1 MRERCLGTAVAMNI
15 HTDNHLSAKGSETT
29 GKGHERAHAILSAAR
44 SVLTS
49 EGYAGLSM
57 RSVAAL
63 VGVNLST
70 VQHYYP
76 SKDALLEA
84 LLVQTLQRYQQ
95 AVDQKLGD
103 GAGQPALKQ
112 FEAIIDYFLDDIS
125 TSETNGML
133 CELWSLANRNA
144 FAEKILDN
152 MLTRSRKVF
161 RNLIRRLVPGVSTSQ
176 GELRGAL
183 IVAQLQG
190 MTLYL
195 AKSRPQ
201 HSELRGLKNSAR
213 AAMVSM
219 ALGRD

>member
-1 MRERCLGTAVAMNI
+1 MDIAA
-15 HTDNHLSAKGSETT
+15 DNHLRAKGSETT
-29 GKGHERAHAILSAAR
+29 GKGHERAHAILNAAR
-44 SVLTS
+44 SLFAS

-57 RSVAAL
+57 RSVAAS

-84 LLVQTLQRYQQ
+84 LLLQTLQRYQQ
-95 AVDQKLGD
+95 AVDRKLGA
-103 GAGQPALKQ
+103 GAGQTARRQ

-125 TSETNGML
+125 SAETNGML

-161 RNLIRRLVPGVSTSQ
+161 RNLIRGLVPGVSLAHS
-176 GELRGAL
+176 ELRGAL

-190 MTLYL
+190 LTLYL
-195 AKSRPQ
+195 ARSRPQ
-201 HSELRGLKNSAR
+201 YAELRGLKKAAR
-213 AAMVSM
+213 AAMVGVAMGSDEP
-219 ALGRD
+219 ACPVAR